1 VANVVTVQR
10 AAVFTAWLARQG
22 VDTRELDGEQLRMFY
37 VLYQRR
43 SLEAQRERY
52 ARDWGAD
59 AASASPEKR

>member
-1 VANVVTVQR
+1 VTHCVTIPR

-22 VDTRELDGEQLRMFY
+22 VDTRELNGPQLRMFY
-37 VLYQRR
+37 ELYQRR

-59 AASASPEKR
+59 AASASPGKR